1 MIIRKKVKIMHVE
14 LLKNRFMQNMH
25 RHAFVEWS
33 QVESFLTED
42 ILKAVSY
49 MEKTKGEPDVV
60 SFEDQLC
67 ICDFSK
73 ESPQRR
79 SLCYDKEARLKRKQN
94 APVSSV
100 MEDAQ
105 NKKLVLL
112 NEAEYVWLQS
122 MEDLDLKTSSWIK
135 TEESMRKQGGALFG
149 SKRYGRTFIYC
160 NGADSYYSSRG
171 YRAKVV
177 LKTM

>member
-1 MIIRKKVKIMHVE
+1 MHVE
-14 LLKNRFMQNMH
+14 LLKNRFMQNIH

-42 ILKAVSY
+42 ILEAVSY

-79 SLCYDKEARLKRKQN
+79 SLCYDKEARKNRKQN

-100 MEDAQ
+100 LEDTQ
-105 NKKLVLL
+105 KNSLL
-112 NEAEYVWLQS
+112 LLTEAEYLKMQS
-122 MEDLDLKTSSWIK
+122 LEDFDLKTSSWIQ
-135 TEESMRKQGGALFG
+135 TEVSVRKQGGALFG
-149 SKRYGRTFIYC
+149 NKRYGRTFIYC

-171 YRAKVV
+171 YRAKIV
-177 LKTM
+177 LGKL

>member
-1 MIIRKKVKIMHVE
+1 MHVE

-33 QVESFLTED
+33 QVESFLTEE
-42 ILKAVSY
+42 ILEAVSY

-79 SLCYDKEARLKRKQN
+79 SLCYDKEARENRKQN

-100 MEDAQ
+100 LEDAQ
-105 NKKLVLL
+105 KNSLL
-112 NEAEYVWLQS
+112 LLTEAEYLKMQS
-122 MEDLDLKTSSWIK
+122 LEDLDLKTSSWIQ
-135 TEESMRKQGGALFG
+135 TDVSIRKQGGALFG
-149 SKRYGRTFIYC
+149 NKRYGRTFIYC

-171 YRAKVV
+171 YRAKIV
-177 LKTM
+177 LGKL

>member
-1 MIIRKKVKIMHVE
+1 MNEQVIKTILKERFESHIQRHSSIRWEDIENLLTPE
-14 LLKNRFMQNMH
+14 LL
-25 RHAFVEWS
+25 E
-33 QVESFLTED
+33 
-42 ILKAVSY
+42 AVSY
-49 MEKTKGEPDVV
+49 MEETKGEPDVV
-60 SFEDQLC
+60 VLEGQLC

-73 ESPQRR
+73 ESPKRR

-105 NKKLVLL
+105 KKKLVLL

-160 NGADSYYSSRG
+160 NGAESYYSSRG